1 MLKRK
6 VSCTF
11 KRKNTLD
18 NQERIYLLF
27 AISVGRLITMSTWVR
42 GPSKVTRL
50 DSTGAKQ
57 PLTGHFRTQLGRS
70 Q

>member
-18 NQERIYLLF
+18 NQERIYELRHPM
-27 AISVGRLITMSTWVR
+27 GRPER
-42 GPSKVTRL
+42 N
-50 DSTGAKQ
+50 KQ
-57 PLTGHFRTQLGRS
+57 L
-70 Q
+70 